1 MITPR
6 LALVAL
12 PWSVADRPSAALAS
26 LAPFVRAE
34 CPAWTVDCHYAYMD
48 VAITMGVPL
57 YLQLADRAMT
67 LGEVIHA
74 GLYYPERR
82 AAVRE
87 RLAEVLRDDMKLDPG
102 DAAVFPESAFGG
114 ERSHLAIAER
124 VLAIVEHH
132 LRATVD
138 RLAGYGLVGLTTCFG
153 QLYANLYVARELRAR
168 DPQVKLLLGGSSV
181 SSAVGPS
188 LLSEYGFVDYV
199 IQGEGEL
206 PLVGLIGALERGDA
220 GMPPGVLSR
229 KNAALHR
236 GGVPLSEVGNLDDL
250 PLPDYSGYAEQADA
264 ANIVWTLPVEGSRGC
279 WWDRGKRTGDPHNTC
294 YFCNLNVQWKGYRQ
308 KSAARLAREVDELST
323 RYANPL
329 LFFLDNI
336 VRNKG
341 VEELSSLVRAH
352 GKDYLTFYEM
362 RAHMT
367 PYEVLCLWEMGLR
380 WSQFGIEGLSSR
392 YLKRVGKG
400 TSTIQ
405 NLQAMRTC
413 YELGIDN
420 MANLIADFPGST
432 PEEVED
438 NRANILQYGILYQP
452 LRVVSFEIGIGSTVE
467 QLRSEFGVTNLRNAD
482 FWKVGL
488 PDDVYTRLVMFN
500 KSADFPRADWSS
512 VREAVEIWKVAY
524 DTAHASDYGHVMTYA
539 DGGSFLKIVDGR
551 SGTAL
556 SYILRGKER
565 EVYLQCMDI
574 TSRAELL
581 AQFSDGTPAGD
592 AELDAL
598 LARLTG
604 DLLMFSENDK
614 YLALAPAPYPDVAA
628 RRIRAAHERGTAR
641 RAAGHPRRAA
651 LPVAALQRH
660 EATP

>member
-1 MITPR
+1 MTPR

-26 LAPFVRAE
+26 LAPYIRAE

-48 VAITMGVPL
+48 VAIAMGIPL

-67 LGEVIHA
+67 LGEVLHA

-82 AAVRE
+82 AAVRT
-87 RLAEVLRDDMKLDPG
+87 RLAEALRDDMKLDPQ
-102 DAAVFPESAFGG
+102 DPVTFPEEVYGA
-114 ERSHLAIAER
+114 ERSHEAIAER
-124 VLAIVEHH
+124 VLAILEHH
-132 LRATVD
+132 LYRTVD
-138 RLAGYGLVGLTTCFG
+138 RLTGYGIVGLTTCFG
-153 QLYANLYVARELRAR
+153 QLYANLLVARELRAR
-168 DPQVKLLLGGSSV
+168 DPAVKLLLGGSSV

-188 LLSEYGFVDYV
+188 LLQEYGFLDYV

-206 PLVGLIGALERGDA
+206 PLAGLVHALERGDA
-220 GMPPGVLSR
+220 GVPAGVLSR
-229 KNAALHR
+229 RNAALNR
-236 GGVPLSEVGNLDDL
+236 GGVALSEVPNLDEL
-250 PLPDYSGYAEQADA
+250 PLPDYTGYAEQAEA
-264 ANIVWTLPVEGSRGC
+264 ANVVWTLPIEGSRGC

-308 KSAARLAREVDELST
+308 KSAVRLAQEIDELST

-336 VRNKG
+336 VRLKG
-341 VEELSSLVRAH
+341 VEELASLLQSH

-362 RAHMT
+362 RAHMS
-367 PYEVLCLWEMGLR
+367 PYEVFCLWQMGLR

-420 MANLIADFPGST
+420 LANLIVDFPGST
-432 PEEVED
+432 ADEVED

-452 LRVVSFEIGIGSTVE
+452 LRVVAFEIGIGSTVE
-467 QLRSEFGVTNLRNAD
+467 QLRDEFGVTNLRNAD
-482 FWKVGL
+482 FWKAGL
-488 PDDVYTRLVMFN
+488 PDEVYQRLVMFN
-500 KSADFPRADWSS
+500 KSADFPKADWAP
-512 VREAVEIWKVAY
+512 VREAVEIWKA
-524 DTAHASDYGHVMTYA
+524 AHDAARASDYGHVMTYA
-539 DGGSFLKIVDGR
+539 DGGSFLRIVDGR
-551 SGTAL
+551 TGSAV
-556 SYILRGKER
+556 SRVLRGRER
-565 EVYLQCMDI
+565 EIYLQCMEI
-574 TSRAELL
+574 TSRADLA
-581 AQFSDGTPAGD
+581 AQFAGAPGGE
-592 AELDAL
+592 AEIDEI

-604 DLLMFSENDK
+604 EALMFSENDK

-628 RRIRAAHERGTAR
+628 RRIRTAHDRGVAR
-641 RAAGHPRRAA
+641 RKAERAPRAA
-651 LPVAALQRH
+651 LPAAVLRH
-660 EATP
+660 EATH